1 MFINCHSWF
10 SFTHGVMKPDALL
23 EEAAR
28 MGVRSF
34 ALTDIH
40 CSAGI
45 PDLVRDAPR
54 YGVRPVAGIE
64 FRQGPKLLYIGLAR
78 NNDGFQRLNELLSPH
93 LLDDEAL
100 PERPPE
106 LEDVFFIHP
115 FAHAPHQL
123 RPNERVGIRPSD
135 LTRLPFS
142 PWRNRMNDLVALM
155 PVTFRAKKDH
165 TIHRLLRT
173 VAKNTVV
180 SMLPK
185 EELAD
190 AGELFHSEE
199 EVRSIYR
206 DFPQLVGNAQ
216 RLLEDCSI
224 AVDGSDKTRAA
235 FTGSARADREKLHR
249 DTREGLRYRYPE
261 VTPKI
266 LARMHHELDVIE
278 RMGFISY
285 FLINQD
291 IVDHARGR
299 GFFHVGR
306 GSGANSLV
314 AYCLRITDVDPMEL
328 DLYFERFINPARKKP
343 PDFDIDFSWKD
354 RDEVYRYVFGKY
366 NTPDGRAGG
375 IHAAQIATYTTFQW
389 RGAIRELGKAVGLP
403 PAEIDA
409 LSEGDHGY
417 YARGRPS
424 AYSKSGDLDKVA
436 RAVVRYAK
444 ELIGMPHHLGI
455 HAGGIVITEKPVTHF
470 AALFR
475 PPKGFPVTQ
484 ISMLECED
492 LGLHKFDLL
501 SQRGLG
507 HIRDAVELVNAN
519 TGGEWELANGEWGMQ
534 STPPFTNSHSP
545 FTSSPHIDIHD
556 IARFKQ
562 DPAIKELLRKGD
574 TIGCFYVESPA
585 MRMLLKKLK
594 VDDYLGL
601 VAASSII
608 RPGVAES
615 GMMREYLLRHNDPER
630 VKQAP
635 KRLLE
640 IMPET
645 YGVMVYQEDVIKVVH
660 LYGGLDL
667 EESDQVR
674 RGMNIRYR
682 DRPEF
687 KLVERKFFDN
697 CRAFG
702 YPPGEA
708 EEVWRQI
715 QSFASFSFAK
725 GHSASYAVESYQSLY
740 LKAHHPLEFLVGVA
754 NNFGGFYRTEFYLHE
769 AKRAGAVIEAPCVNT
784 SEELCSLHSMASS
797 EWRVASKMHPRHSP
811 LTARHSPL
819 SPLSP
824 LIYLGLAN
832 IKSLE
837 NGTVQLILNERR
849 RNGPFTDLQDLLKRV
864 PLAVEQARILIRAG
878 ALRFTG
884 KSKPHLL
891 WDLTLLHQ
899 PARVTADGDLF
910 VTRVEEPRL
919 PDLQHY
925 PLADA
930 YDELD
935 LLGFPLCDP
944 FTLVQVECL
953 RTEPTHDSA
962 DAQSHPR
969 TVPAHQQA
977 RDSAHAQAPGAAP
990 LSTERDGPSEGTVA
1004 RETRAVALSTEREG
1018 PSEGTVA
1025 CEPGAAAL
1033 STEREGSSE
1042 GTVARRTRAVALSTE
1057 REGPSEGTVA
1067 QAPGA
1072 APLSTER
1079 EGPSEGTVVRETRAA
1094 PLSTEREG
1102 PSEGT
1107 VAQAPGAAPLSTER
1121 EGSSEGTVARGTRA
1135 VALSTEREGPS
1146 EGTVARG
1153 TRAVALSTE
1162 REGPS
1167 EGTVARG
1174 TRAVA
1179 LSTEREGPS
1188 EGTVARGPGGGTVPG
1203 EGRARHCCARTRAVA
1218 LSTEREGPS
1227 EGTVARRTRAVALS
1241 TEREGPSGALLPS
1254 ALRGAAPLSTERDGP
1269 SEGTVARGTRAAAL
1283 STERDGPSE
1292 GTVARGTRA
1301 VALSTVREGQ
1311 REGTIRIPAREM
1323 SSCVGRT
1330 VEMLGYMIHVKATTT
1345 QTGNYMS
1352 FGCFIDPAG
1361 DFWDSTQFPQV
1372 AARYPFGGRGVYR
1385 LTGVV
1390 EEEFGHCALRT
1401 ISMEKLPWRPDPRY
1415 GTK

>member
-1 MFINCHSWF
+1 MLLNAHSWF
-10 SFTHGVMKPDALL
+10 SLKYGVMKPETLL
-23 EEAAR
+23 EEAAKAG
-28 MGVRSF
+28 MHTI

-45 PDLVRDAPR
+45 PDFVRDAPR

-64 FRQGPKLLYIGLAR
+64 FRQGPKLLYIGIAK
-78 NNDGFQRLNELLSPH
+78 NNNGFQQLNELLSAH
-93 LLDDEAL
+93 LLDDETL
-100 PERPPE
+100 PERAPE
-106 LEDVFFIHP
+106 LDDVFFIHP
-115 FAHAPHQL
+115 FASAPQQL
-123 RPNERVGIRPSD
+123 RPNERVGIKPSD

-142 PWRNRMNDLVALM
+142 PWAKRQPDLVALM
-155 PVTFRAKKDH
+155 PVTFRAEEPLRKRDFN
-165 TIHRLLRT
+165 THRLLRT
-173 VAKNTVV
+173 MAKNTVV
-180 SMLPK
+180 SMLPP
-185 EELAD
+185 EELARPD
-190 AGELFHSEE
+190 EHFRTEE
-199 EVRSIYR
+199 EVRRIYR
-206 DFPQLVGNAQ
+206 DFPQLVDNAQ
-216 RLLEDCSI
+216 RLLEECSI
-224 AVDGSDKTRAA
+224 AFDGSDKTRAA
-235 FTGSARADREKLHR
+235 FTNDVRADREKLHR
-249 DTREGLRYRYPE
+249 DTRAGLRYRFPE
-261 VTPKI
+261 VTPKV

-291 IVDHARGR
+291 IVGYARSR

-354 RDEVYRYVFGKY
+354 RDEVYRYVFNKY
-366 NTPDGRAGG
+366 NAPDGSAGG

-389 RGAIRELGKAVGLP
+389 RGAIRELGKAAGLP
-403 PAEIDA
+403 PVEIDA

-424 AYSKSGDLDKVA
+424 THAKSSELDQVA

-470 AALFR
+470 TALFR

-492 LGLHKFDLL
+492 MGLHKFDLL

-507 HIRDAVELVNAN
+507 HIRDAVELVNA
-519 TGGEWELANGEWGMQ
+519 
-534 STPPFTNSHSP
+534 STSEKVRGCERERAGSLSPSRPFTLSRAP
-545 FTSSPHIDIHD
+545 IDIHD
-556 IARFKQ
+556 IPRFKQ

-594 VDDYLGL
+594 VEDYLGL

-630 VKQAP
+630 AKLAP

-667 EESDQVR
+667 VESDTVR

-687 KLVERKFFDN
+687 KVVEQKFFDN
-697 CRAFG
+697 CKAFG
-702 YPPGEA
+702 YPAGEA

-754 NNFGGFYRTEFYLHE
+754 NNFGGFYRLEFYLHE

-784 SEELCSLHSMASS
+784 SEELCSLV
-797 EWRVASKMHPRHSP
+797 RVASDECRVVSTAERKQHSP
-811 LTARHSPL
+811 LTTRHSLPD
-819 SPLSP
+819 PR
-824 LIYLGLAN
+824 IFLGLGN
-832 IKSLE
+832 VKSLE
-837 NGTVQLILNERR
+837 ESTVQLILHERR
-849 RNGPFTDLQDLLKRV
+849 RNGPYADLQDLLKRV
-864 PLAVEQARILIRAG
+864 PLAVEQARILIRVG

-884 KSKPHLL
+884 KSKPQLL
-891 WDLTLLHQ
+891 WDLALLHR
-899 PARVTADGDLF
+899 PAMVSSDGDLF
-910 VTRVEEPRL
+910 ITKVEEPKL
-919 PDLQHY
+919 PNLQHY

-944 FTLVQVECL
+944 FSLVEFNGG
-953 RTEPTHDSA
+953 DSDEWRMA
-962 DAQSHPR
+962 
-969 TVPAHQQA
+969 
-977 RDSAHAQAPGAAP
+977 SAA
-990 LSTERDGPSEGTVA
+990 
-1004 RETRAVALSTEREG
+1004 
-1018 PSEGTVA
+1018 
-1025 CEPGAAAL
+1025 
-1033 STEREGSSE
+1033 
-1042 GTVARRTRAVALSTE
+1042 
-1057 REGPSEGTVA
+1057 
-1067 QAPGA
+1067 
-1072 APLSTER
+1072 
-1079 EGPSEGTVVRETRAA
+1079 
-1094 PLSTEREG
+1094 
-1102 PSEGT
+1102 
-1107 VAQAPGAAPLSTER
+1107 
-1121 EGSSEGTVARGTRA
+1121 
-1135 VALSTEREGPS
+1135 
-1146 EGTVARG
+1146 
-1153 TRAVALSTE
+1153 
-1162 REGPS
+1162 
-1167 EGTVARG
+1167 
-1174 TRAVA
+1174 
-1179 LSTEREGPS
+1179 
-1188 EGTVARGPGGGTVPG
+1188 
-1203 EGRARHCCARTRAVA
+1203 
-1218 LSTEREGPS
+1218 
-1227 EGTVARRTRAVALS
+1227 
-1241 TEREGPSGALLPS
+1241 
-1254 ALRGAAPLSTERDGP
+1254 
-1269 SEGTVARGTRAAAL
+1269 
-1283 STERDGPSE
+1283 
-1292 GTVARGTRA
+1292 
-1301 VALSTVREGQ
+1301 
-1311 REGTIRIPAREM
+1311 
-1323 SSCVGRT
+1323 GRT
-1330 VEMLGYMIHVKATTT
+1330 QHSPLATRHSPLAPPFILKRDMPHHIGKRVTMLGYMIHVKTTTT

-1352 FGCFIDPAG
+1352 FGSFIDTAG

-1372 AARYPFGGRGVYR
+1372 AARYPFRGRGVYR

-1401 ISMEKLPWRPDPRY
+1401 TSMEKLSWRPDPRY
-1415 GTK
+1415 GEK

>member
-1 MFINCHSWF
+1 MFLNCHSWF
-10 SFTHGVMKPDALL
+10 SFKHGVLKPDVLL
-23 EEAAR
+23 EEAAKA
-28 MGVRSF
+28 GVRAL

-45 PDLVRDAPR
+45 PDFMRDAPR

-64 FRQGPKLLYIGLAR
+64 FRQGERLLYIGIAKS
-78 NNDGFQRLNELLSPH
+78 NAGFQRLNELLSPH
-93 LLDDEAL
+93 LLDDEAI
-100 PERPPE
+100 PERAPE
-106 LEDVFFIHP
+106 LDEVFFIYP
-115 FAHAPHQL
+115 FANAPAQL
-123 RPNERVGIRPSD
+123 RPNERVGIKPSD

-142 PWRNRMNDLVALM
+142 PWSRRMNDLVALM
-155 PVTFRAKKDH
+155 PVTFRTKADWN
-165 TIHRLLRT
+165 THRLLRT

-190 AGELFHSEE
+190 PDEFFRSEE
-199 EVRSIYR
+199 EACRIYR
-206 DFPQLVGNAQ
+206 DWPQLLDNAE
-216 RLLEDCSI
+216 RLLEQCTI
-224 AVDGSDKTRAA
+224 AFDGSDKTRAA
-235 FTGSARADREKLHR
+235 FTDDLRADREKLHR
-249 DTREGLRYRYPE
+249 DAREGLRYRYPE
-261 VTPKI
+261 VTPKV

-291 IVDHARGR
+291 IVDYARSR

-354 RDEVYRYVFGKY
+354 RDEVYRYVFDKY
-366 NTPDGRAGG
+366 NGEGAQN

-409 LSEGDHGY
+409 LSEGDQGY
-417 YARGRPS
+417 FSRGKPS
-424 AYSKSGDLDKVA
+424 AHAKSNELDKVA
-436 RAVVRYAK
+436 KAVVNYSKR
-444 ELIGMPHHLGI
+444 LIGMPHHLGI

-470 AALFR
+470 TALFR

-492 LGLHKFDLL
+492 MGLHKFDLL

-507 HIRDAVELVNAN
+507 HIRDAVELVNEKCRMMNVECKTTEQDAPS
-519 TGGEWELANGEWGMQ
+519 GSLLH
-534 STPPFTNSHSP
+534 STFCIDHSA
-545 FTSSPHIDIHD
+545 FRTAVDIHD

-562 DPAIKELLRKGD
+562 DPAIKELLRTGN

-594 VDDYLGL
+594 AEDYLGL

-615 GMMREYLLRHNDPER
+615 GMMREYLLRHRDPER
-630 VKQAP
+630 RKLAP

-667 EESDQVR
+667 EESDTVR
-674 RGMNIRYR
+674 RGMNLRYR

-687 KLVERKFFDN
+687 KVVEQKFFAN
-697 CRAFG
+697 CKAFG

-740 LKAHHPLEFLVGVA
+740 LKAHHPLEFLVGVV

-784 SEELCSLHSMASS
+784 SEELCALEREQSCQ
-797 EWRVASKMHPRHSP
+797 
-811 LTARHSPL
+811 L
-819 SPLSP
+819 SVVGRTQAMQPDNRPSTTENR
-824 LIYLGLAN
+824 IFLGLSN

-837 NGTVQLILNERR
+837 AGTALLILHERR
-849 RNGPFTDLQDLLKRV
+849 RHGPYADLQDLLKRV
-864 PLAVEQARILIRAG
+864 PLGLEQARILIRVG

-884 KSKPHLL
+884 KSKPQLL
-891 WDLTLLHQ
+891 WDATLLHR
-899 PARVTADGDLF
+899 PAAVTSDGDLF
-910 VTRVEEPRL
+910 ITKVEEPKL

-944 FTLVQVECL
+944 FSLV
-953 RTEPTHDSA
+953 
-962 DAQSHPR
+962 
-969 TVPAHQQA
+969 
-977 RDSAHAQAPGAAP
+977 
-990 LSTERDGPSEGTVA
+990 EG
-1004 RETRAVALSTEREG
+1004 
-1018 PSEGTVA
+1018 
-1025 CEPGAAAL
+1025 
-1033 STEREGSSE
+1033 
-1042 GTVARRTRAVALSTE
+1042 
-1057 REGPSEGTVA
+1057 
-1067 QAPGA
+1067 
-1072 APLSTER
+1072 
-1079 EGPSEGTVVRETRAA
+1079 GTVVGY
-1094 PLSTEREG
+1094 PLS
-1102 PSEGT
+1102 
-1107 VAQAPGAAPLSTER
+1107 V
-1121 EGSSEGTVARGTRA
+1121 VK
-1135 VALSTEREGPS
+1135 
-1146 EGTVARG
+1146 
-1153 TRAVALSTE
+1153 
-1162 REGPS
+1162 
-1167 EGTVARG
+1167 
-1174 TRAVA
+1174 
-1179 LSTEREGPS
+1179 
-1188 EGTVARGPGGGTVPG
+1188 
-1203 EGRARHCCARTRAVA
+1203 
-1218 LSTEREGPS
+1218 
-1227 EGTVARRTRAVALS
+1227 
-1241 TEREGPSGALLPS
+1241 
-1254 ALRGAAPLSTERDGP
+1254 RDGGID
-1269 SEGTVARGTRAAAL
+1269 GTSLVQQFGSQATDSHQLTAILAR
-1283 STERDGPSE
+1283 
-1292 GTVARGTRA
+1292 
-1301 VALSTVREGQ
+1301 Q
-1311 REGTIRIPAREM
+1311 M
-1323 SSCVGRT
+1323 SSCVGRQ
-1330 VEMLGYMIHVKATTT
+1330 VEMFGYMIHVKTTTT
-1345 QTGNYMS
+1345 QAGNSMS
-1352 FGCFIDPAG
+1352 FGSFIDPAG

-1372 AARYPFGGRGVYR
+1372 AARYPFRGRGVYR
-1385 LTGVV
+1385 FIGVV
-1390 EEEFGHCALRT
+1390 EEEFGHYTLRT
-1401 ISMEKLPWRPDPRY
+1401 ITVEKLPWRADPRY
-1415 GTK
+1415 GKG

>member
-1 MFINCHSWF
+1 MFLNCHSWF
-10 SFTHGVMKPDALL
+10 SLKHGVMKPDALL
-23 EEAAR
+23 EEAQHA
-28 MGVRSF
+28 GVRTL

-45 PDLVRDAPR
+45 PDFVRDAKR

-64 FRQGPKLLYIGLAR
+64 FRQGPKLLYIGIAKS
-78 NNDGFQRLNELLSPH
+78 NVGFQQLNELLSPH
-93 LLDDEAL
+93 LLDDAPI
-100 PERPPE
+100 PERAPE
-106 LEDVFFIHP
+106 LDEVFFIYP
-115 FAHAPHQL
+115 FSNAPQLL
-123 RPNERVGIRPSD
+123 RPTERVGIKPSE

-142 PWRNRMNDLVALM
+142 PWAKRMEDLVALM
-155 PVTFRAKKDH
+155 PVTLRHKKDCNV
-165 TIHRLLRT
+165 HRLLRT

-185 EELAD
+185 EELATPD
-190 AGELFHSEE
+190 EVFRSEE
-199 EVRSIYR
+199 EARRIYR
-206 DFPQLVGNAQ
+206 DHPQLLTNAE
-216 RLLEDCSI
+216 RLLEQCSI
-224 AVDGSDKTRAA
+224 EFDGSDKTRAA
-235 FTGSARADREKLHR
+235 FTASIAEDRAKLHR
-249 DTREGLRYRYPE
+249 DTLEGLRYRYPNAG
-261 VTPKI
+261 PKVM
-266 LARMHHELDVIE
+266 ARMAHELDVIE
-278 RMGFISY
+278 QMGFISY

-291 IVDHARGR
+291 IVDYARSR

-354 RDEVYRYVFGKY
+354 RDEVYRYVLGKY
-366 NTPDGRAGG
+366 NASDGSAGG

-403 PAEIDA
+403 PSEIDA

-424 AYSKSGDLDKVA
+424 TYAKSNELDKVA
-436 RAVVRYAK
+436 LAVVRYAK

-470 AALFR
+470 TALFR

-507 HIRDAVELVNAN
+507 HIRDAVELVNGQQGARVQ
-519 TGGEWELANGEWGMQ
+519 GCAGETESTLSPSHPLTLA
-534 STPPFTNSHSP
+534 PA
-545 FTSSPHIDIHD
+545 PHIDIHD
-556 IARFKQ
+556 IPRFKQ
-562 DPAIKELLRKGD
+562 DEKIKELLRKGD

-601 VAASSII
+601 VAVSSII

-630 VKQAP
+630 RKLAP

-667 EESDQVR
+667 EEADQVR

-687 KLVERKFFDN
+687 KVVEQRFFAN
-697 CRAFG
+697 CKARG

-754 NNFGGFYRTEFYLHE
+754 NNFGGFYHTEFYLHE
-769 AKRAGAVIEAPCVNT
+769 AKRAGAVIEAPCINA
-784 SEELCSLHSMASS
+784 SEELCSLWKAAGHGLRATGWAEAASVS
-797 EWRVASKMHPRHSP
+797 RRTVQPVAHGPKPE
-811 LTARHSPL
+811 AR
-819 SPLSP
+819 
-824 LIYLGLAN
+824 IFLGLSN

-837 NGTVQLILNERR
+837 SETVQLILHERR
-849 RNGPFTDLQDLLKRV
+849 RHGPFTDLQDLLRRV

-878 ALRFTG
+878 GLRFTG
-884 KSKPHLL
+884 KSKPQLL
-891 WDLTLLHQ
+891 WDLTLLHR
-899 PARVTADGDLF
+899 PASVSADGDLF
-910 VTRVEEPRL
+910 ITRVEEPKL
-919 PDLQHY
+919 PDLEFY

-930 YDELD
+930 YDELE

-944 FTLVQVECL
+944 FSLVNAAASHGPQVKGMS
-953 RTEPTHDSA
+953 TE
-962 DAQSHPR
+962 
-969 TVPAHQQA
+969 V
-977 RDSAHAQAPGAAP
+977 PGARSQQPEAI
-990 LSTERDGPSEGTVA
+990 LA
-1004 RETRAVALSTEREG
+1004 R
-1018 PSEGTVA
+1018 
-1025 CEPGAAAL
+1025 
-1033 STEREGSSE
+1033 
-1042 GTVARRTRAVALSTE
+1042 
-1057 REGPSEGTVA
+1057 
-1067 QAPGA
+1067 Q
-1072 APLSTER
+1072 
-1079 EGPSEGTVVRETRAA
+1079 
-1094 PLSTEREG
+1094 
-1102 PSEGT
+1102 
-1107 VAQAPGAAPLSTER
+1107 
-1121 EGSSEGTVARGTRA
+1121 
-1135 VALSTEREGPS
+1135 
-1146 EGTVARG
+1146 
-1153 TRAVALSTE
+1153 
-1162 REGPS
+1162 
-1167 EGTVARG
+1167 
-1174 TRAVA
+1174 
-1179 LSTEREGPS
+1179 
-1188 EGTVARGPGGGTVPG
+1188 
-1203 EGRARHCCARTRAVA
+1203 
-1218 LSTEREGPS
+1218 
-1227 EGTVARRTRAVALS
+1227 
-1241 TEREGPSGALLPS
+1241 
-1254 ALRGAAPLSTERDGP
+1254 
-1269 SEGTVARGTRAAAL
+1269 
-1283 STERDGPSE
+1283 
-1292 GTVARGTRA
+1292 
-1301 VALSTVREGQ
+1301 
-1311 REGTIRIPAREM
+1311 M
-1323 SSCVGRT
+1323 SSCVGKQ
-1330 VEMLGYMIHVKATTT
+1330 VQMLGYMIHVKTTTT
-1345 QTGNYMS
+1345 QSGNYMS
-1352 FGCFIDPAG
+1352 FGSFIDTAG

-1372 AARYPFGGRGVYR
+1372 AARYPFRGRGVYR

-1401 ISMEKLPWRPDPRY
+1401 ISMEKLPWKPDPRY
-1415 GTK
+1415 GAK